1 MNPVLRGVVIYLVV
15 LVVFRIMGKRSL
27 SEATTF
33 DFVLLLI
40 ISEVTQQALVGQ
52 DYSLSGSII
61 LVVTLV
67 TVDLILNLIKEKSK
81 AFGKLTE
88 GTSLLI
94 VDEGKLLK
102 DRMKKC
108 QVEEEDVL
116 EAARMQFGLEKL
128 EEIKYAILEKDGEIS
143 IIPVKNKR

>member
-108 QVEEEDVL
+108 QVEEGDVL